1 MGGESRRAGCHH
13 QAVERRSPAENL
25 TPREL
30 QRQLAAEREGHPF
43 LAYRD
48 EGDEFVIHPLP
59 GTETVTIG
67 RGDGADLRIGWDQQV
82 SQLHAELRRLGGEW
96 LVVDDGL
103 SRNGT
108 FVEGERVAGRRR
120 LRDRDLIRAGGTL
133 LWFRFPGAE
142 ATRGETAMATESAPD
157 LTPAQRRVLNALCR
171 PLAEGTGMAVP
182 ATNKEIADELVLSVE
197 AVKAH
202 LRGLFE
208 RFDVGDVPQNQ
219 KRVALAER
227 AFRTGAVTPRDLRG

>member
-1 MGGESRRAGCHH
+1 MPRT
-13 QAVERRSPAENL
+13 PAPDRL
-25 TPREL
+25 SPREL
-30 QRQLAAEREGHPF
+30 QRRLAAEREGKPF

-48 EGDEFVIHPLP
+48 DAGELVLTELSGEGPITL
-59 GTETVTIG
+59 G
-67 RGDGADLRIGWDQQV
+67 RGEDMDVRIGWDPQV
-82 SQLHAELRRLGGEW
+82 SQLHAELRPLGGEW

-120 LRDRDLIRAGGTL
+120 LRDGDTMRAGETL
-133 LWFRFPGAE
+133 LRFHQPGAE
-142 ATRGETAMATESAPD
+142 AARGETELGRDAAPP
-157 LTPAQRRVLNALCR
+157 LTPAQRSVLLALCR
-171 PLAEGTGMAVP
+171 PLAAGTRVAAP
-182 ATNKEIADELVLSVE
+182 ATNPEIADELHLSVE

-208 RFDVGDVPQNQ
+208 RFEVGDLPQNR

-227 AFRTGAVTPRDLRG
+227 AFETGAVTPRELREAGEG

>member
-1 MGGESRRAGCHH
+1 MEH
-13 QAVERRSPAENL
+13 RSPTENA

-30 QRQLAAEREGHPF
+30 QRQLAAEREGRPF

-48 EGDEFVIHPLP
+48 EAGELVLRPLAGDR
-59 GTETVTIG
+59 TVTLG
-67 RGDGADLRIGWDQQV
+67 RGDGVGVRIGWDPQV
-82 SQLHAELRRLGGEW
+82 SQLHAELRELGGEW

-108 FVEGERVAGRRR
+108 FVDGERVAGRRR
-120 LRDRDLIRAGGTL
+120 LRDRDLLRLGTTL
-133 LWFRFPGAE
+133 ILFRYPGAD
-142 ATRGETAMATESAPD
+142 ASRGETAMADESAPD
-157 LTPAQRRVLNALCR
+157 LTPAQRKVLIALCR
-171 PLAEGTGMAVP
+171 PLAEGTGLATP
-182 ATNKEIADELVLSVE
+182 ATNRAIADELYLSVE

-208 RFDVGDVPQNQ
+208 RFEVGDLPQNQ

-227 AFRTGAVTPRDLRG
+227 GFRTGAVTPRDLRA